1 MRGFSSG
8 FPRGGA
14 GLGLLMLRVAIGLQ
28 LLYQSDCTAALPLWQ
43 AALVA
48 IAGTALVL
56 GALTPVAGA
65 LSASFQILCLVNTGW
80 THAAPL
86 LIAAMTVIALALMGP
101 GAYSVDARLF
111 GRRRLVLPVSA
122 THSDQF

>member
-14 GLGLLMLRVAIGLQ
+14 GFGLLMLRVAVGLQ
-28 LLYQSDCTAALPLWQ
+28 LLCESHYTSALPWWQ

-48 IAGTALVL
+48 ILGTALVL

-65 LSASFQILCLVNTGW
+65 LTASFQVLCLVNASW
-80 THAAPL
+80 AQAAPL
-86 LIAAMTVIALALMGP
+86 LIAAMTVIALVLMGP
-101 GAYSVDARLF
+101 GAYSADARLF
-111 GRRRLVLPVSA
+111 GRRRLVLPASA
-122 THSDQF
+122 TNSDRF